1 MNEKLLALWRLAV
14 AVLLYPLALAA
25 LIWIGWTGR
34 SVLWGVGVIV
44 AVLWVDRTWLF
55 LLRRL
60 FSRRL

>member
-1 MNEKLLALWRLAV
+1 MSEKLLALWRLAV

>member
-1 MNEKLLALWRLAV
+1 MSEKLLALWRLAV

-34 SVLWGVGVIV
+34 SVLWGVGVGV